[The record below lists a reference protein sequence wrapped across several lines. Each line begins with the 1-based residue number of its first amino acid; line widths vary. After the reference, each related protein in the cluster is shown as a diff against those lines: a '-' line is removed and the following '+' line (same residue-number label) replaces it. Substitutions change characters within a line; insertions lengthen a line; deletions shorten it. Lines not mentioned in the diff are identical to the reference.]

1 MGDISYWVLF
11 FSSALLLNISPG
23 PDMIY
28 ILSRTLA
35 HGSKVGVAT
44 VLGVCSGAFV
54 HILGAA
60 LGLAALLATSES
72 AFTFVK
78 VLGALYLGYLGIT
91 TLIQTE
97 SRLKLAK
104 NSGSLS
110 VKRAYLQGVFIDILN
125 PKVALFFLAFLPQFV
140 RPVAGHESLQII
152 GLGALVVLVALFVE
166 LGFVFFASK
175 TRDFFINGKNTSTV
189 FNKILGLVFLGLAVR
204 LLLIS

>member
-1 MGDISYWVLF
+1 MSDISYWMLF
-11 FSSALLLNISPG
+11 FTSALLLNISPG

-35 HGSKVGVAT
+35 HGSKIGTAT

-72 AFTFVK
+72 AFTFIK
-78 VLGALYLGYLGIT
+78 VLGALYLAYLGIT

-97 SRLKLAK
+97 SKLKLAQ
-104 NSGSLS
+104 SSESLS
-110 VKRAYLQGVFIDILN
+110 FKRAYIQGVFIDILN

-140 RPVAGHESLQII
+140 RAEMGSESLQII
-152 GLGALVVLVALFVE
+152 GLGGLVILVALLVE

-175 TRDFFINGKNTSTV
+175 ARDFFVNRTNTSTI
-189 FNKILGLVFLGLAVR
+189 FNKILGLVFLGLATR
-204 LLLIS
+204 LLFIA